1 MDCLTAKLV
10 NHLTSKIVNHLTAKL
25 MNRLTAKLVD
35 HLTSKLVVVNL
46 VKSHLYTCQ
55 LSRLRRESHALGVSL
70 TPAG

>member
-1 MDCLTAKLV
+1 MDCFTAKLV

-46 VKSHLYTCQ
+46 VKSHLTKFN
-55 LSRLRRESHALGVSL
+55 RKGVSQV
-70 TPAG
+70 TCW